1 MPELPEVETTLRYLK
16 PYILEQ
22 AIAEFSAPPTSARQ
36 FNLPIADMQS
46 KLVGARFTGADRI
59 GKWMLFTLE
68 SAKPDNAVNAGP
80 STPTPFHLIS
90 HLRMS
95 GRFKVEREKLEHQHL
110 RFHITLAD
118 GTVLNFLDQR
128 RFGTLHYVASLNEH
142 KGVSSLGPDA
152 LSAEFTPKYLF
163 ARLQKTK
170 KPIYT
175 ALLDQAIV
183 AGLGNIYV
191 NEALHAAAVHPL
203 LPANEVSSAH
213 AAALVH
219 ESRRILALAL
229 EFKGTTLIDNLYQ
242 DPEGNTGNF
251 AKMLQVYGKRGDSD
265 VKILRINGR
274 SVFTRL

>member
-46 KLVGARFTGADRI
+46 KLVGARFTDANRI

-68 SAKPDNAVNAGP
+68 PAKPDNAGDAEQNT
-80 STPTPFHLIS
+80 STPFHLIS

-95 GRFKVEREKLEHQHL
+95 GRFKVERERLDHPHL
-110 RFHITLAD
+110 RFHLTLAD

-142 KGVSSLGPDA
+142 KGVSALGPDA
-152 LSAEFTPKYLF
+152 LSAEFTPEYLYS
-163 ARLQKTK
+163 RLQKTR

-175 ALLDQAIV
+175 ALLDQTIV

-203 LPANEVSSAH
+203 LPANEITPAQ
-213 AAALVH
+213 AAALVS
-219 ESRRILALAL
+219 EAQRILALAL
-229 EFKGTTLIDNLYQ
+229 KFKGTTLIDNLYQ
-242 DPEGNTGNF
+242 DPEGKTGDF
-251 AKMLQVYGKRGDSD
+251 AKMLQVYGKKKDPD
-265 VKILRINGR
+265 VKVLRINGR
-274 SVFTRL
+274 SVFTKL